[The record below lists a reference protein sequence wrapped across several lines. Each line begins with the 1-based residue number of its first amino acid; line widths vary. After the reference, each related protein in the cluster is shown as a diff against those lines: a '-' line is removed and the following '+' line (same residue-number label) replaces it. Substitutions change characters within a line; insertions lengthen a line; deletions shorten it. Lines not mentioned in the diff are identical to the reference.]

1 MVKNESYFTFVSP
14 SRIAMRKYFLS
25 FFRGD
30 ISMNHKESTSK
41 MRAGIHFLW
50 LVVGVVWLIAM
61 TLSPSVFAQKN
72 VPSTP
77 SKGAEKLNRVDAYLG
92 NSQMRKSPEWRL
104 KMSDIFLGSGQSF
117 DADWKLAA
125 AQLRVLKPEIDAR
138 KFERFAIQRIVV
150 GHVDFAI
157 FYWLEDIEE
166 SRGYSKGDP
175 HYFSGTPHKLLMTR
189 KKGELVFSQ
198 YFDGIEI
205 FEFPQER
212 DLLADESGFYPT
224 KDIEWEQQC
233 KRSNIRKNMNVRSN
247 HYRICPSFLLAKSRG
262 HEVILFSTIHSEDL
276 NARYYSFDPK
286 TGSLGS
292 ILEVHAKFGNSALN
306 YDSATRSVYV
316 ESHTMEV
323 LPKEAQELPTLRQVQ
338 ALKAFMQSSLGK
350 KFCEKRPCIPGSGPL
365 GNKSYV
371 VYRADLGAESKFHE
385 NSNAVLG
392 SFFLEQN
399 NSYAL
404 EWLEG
409 ENNRI
414 QELENKSWEFRA
426 IWICN
431 FMGTFSAV
439 NEPQRILNA
448 FAKIPAKA
456 KQEIV
461 PSDIALYWAA
471 LGMEGLL
478 KAFPS
483 PLLEN

>member
-1 MVKNESYFTFVSP
+1 MK
-14 SRIAMRKYFLS
+14 
-25 FFRGD
+25 
-30 ISMNHKESTSK
+30 
-41 MRAGIHFLW
+41 AGIHFLW
-50 LVVGVVWLIAM
+50 LAVGVIWLIAI

-77 SKGAEKLNRVDAYLG
+77 SKGTEKLNRSDAY
-92 NSQMRKSPEWRL
+92 SSKDHMRKSPEWRL
-104 KMSDIFLGSGQSF
+104 KMSDIFLGGEQSF
-117 DADWKLAA
+117 DVDWKMAA

-150 GHVDFAI
+150 GDVDFAI
-157 FYWLEDIEE
+157 FHWLEDIEE
-166 SRGYSKGDP
+166 SRGYSKTDP

-189 KKGELVFSQ
+189 KKGTLVFSQ
-198 YFDGIEI
+198 YFDGIET

-212 DLLADESGFYPT
+212 DLLADESGFYQT

-292 ILEVHAKFGNSALN
+292 LLEVHAKFGNSVLN
-306 YDSATRSVYV
+306 YDMATKSVYV

-338 ALKAFMQSSLGK
+338 VLKAFLQSGLGK
-350 KFCEKRPCIPGSGPL
+350 KFCEIRPCIPGNGPL

-371 VYRADLGAESKFHE
+371 VYRVELGAEGKFHE
-385 NSNAVLG
+385 KLEAFLG
-392 SFFLEQN
+392 SNFLEQN

-414 QELENKSWEFRA
+414 QELENESWEFRV
-426 IWICN
+426 IWISH

-439 NEPQRILNA
+439 NEPERILKA
-448 FAKIPAKA
+448 WEKIPAKA
-456 KQEIV
+456 KREIV